1 MRDCDRRSFIKTCGI
16 GAAAAASVGY
26 SSVEGLLAAPSQPRL
41 SIARYKLSPAE
52 EEGIAEEAGRLT
64 RKAIEGLGGMS
75 RFVSRGQVVC
85 VKPNLSWERKP
96 AQAATTNPDVVAT
109 IVKLCYEAGAKD
121 VFVADHTCNM
131 AQRTYDRSGV
141 KKAAEA
147 AGARVVFVDQRR
159 FRAMAINGKIL
170 KEWEMYT
177 EMVEADTLINAYIV
191 KQHNLCAA
199 TLGMKNLMGAIGGQR
214 NRYHQDIGGTVADLA
229 AFLKPKLIVMDAI
242 RVLANN
248 GPVGGNL
255 ADVKRKD
262 IVAAG
267 TDQVAID
274 SFGASLLGLKP
285 EQVQYI
291 AEAARR
297 GLGAIDYKSV
307 SPREQTI

>member
-1 MRDCDRRSFIKTCGI
+1 MKDLDRRSFIKACGL
-16 GAAAAASVGY
+16 AAATVSTGY
-26 SSVEGLLAAPSQPRL
+26 VTVDGLAAAPSQTRL

-52 EEGIAEEAGRLT
+52 DEGIAEEAGRLT

-85 VKPNLSWERKP
+85 IKPNLSWEKRP

-109 IVKLCYEAGAKD
+109 LVKLCYEAGAKD
-121 VFVADHTCNM
+121 VFVADHTCNT

-141 KKAAEA
+141 QKAASA

-159 FRAMAINGKIL
+159 FRKMAINGKVI
-170 KEWEMYT
+170 KEWEVYP
-177 EMVEADTLINAYIV
+177 EMVEVDTLINVPIV

-199 TLGMKNLMGAIGGQR
+199 TLGMKNLMGIIGGMR
-214 NRYHQDIGGTVADLA
+214 NRYHQDIGATVADLA
-229 AFLKPKLIVMDAI
+229 VFLKPKLVVMDGI
-242 RVLANN
+242 RVLAAN

-255 ADVKRKD
+255 ADVRRKD
-262 IVAAG
+262 VVAAG

-274 SFGASLLGLKP
+274 AFGASLLGVRP
-285 EQVQYI
+285 EQVQYVV
-291 AEAARR
+291 EAARR
-297 GLGAIDYKSV
+297 GLGTIDYKSV